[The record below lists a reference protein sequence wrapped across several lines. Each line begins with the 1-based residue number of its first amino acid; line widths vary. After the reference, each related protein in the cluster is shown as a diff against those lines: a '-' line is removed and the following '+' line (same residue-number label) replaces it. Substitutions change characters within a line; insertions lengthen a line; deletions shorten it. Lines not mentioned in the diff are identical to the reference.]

1 MLEGGEQS
9 VGDLTYLICTDIVTY
24 MEDKPAR
31 FQTYA
36 EVLGALESARLA
48 FVEDVL
54 LPYEREKKELNG
66 NVF

>member
-1 MLEGGEQS
+1 MICADIES
-9 VGDLTYLICTDIVTY
+9 YLD
-24 MEDKPAR
+24 DKPVR

>member
-1 MLEGGEQS
+1 M
-9 VGDLTYLICTDIVTY
+9 ICTDIVTY